1 MLYGNISHLL
11 RISYNVTRN
20 GEGRWKKNEKR
31 NKKGKK
37 EAKGERKTIRI
48 KEEPKKIYN
57 NVIERE
63 ESGDSS
69 WIKTRKLMQKWSP
82 E

>member
-1 MLYGNISHLL
+1 MLQETEKGD
-11 RISYNVTRN
+11 
-20 GEGRWKKNEKR
+20 EKKNEKR

-69 WIKTRKLMQKWSP
+69 
-82 E
+82 